1 MNTAELAKFLGDACY
16 VFLTINF
23 LWGLYNVILIWRRLK
38 QLRFRTTEHE
48 SEFVDTFVAHVKGHN
63 YDTAAQMC
71 DYDYRAV
78 PRLCLLILN
87 NRNLEFPALRQ
98 LVASRMKREIIDD
111 VEHRISWIVT
121 VIKSGPLLG
130 LFGTVLGMMAAF
142 HVIGTGIKVQ
152 PSMIAKEISIALICT
167 AMGLGTAIPLGYI
180 LSILTIRLRLL
191 QESMDSSLSRIL
203 EQFRR

>member
-1 MNTAELAKFLGDACY
+1 
-16 VFLTINF
+16 
-23 LWGLYNVILIWRRLK
+23 
-38 QLRFRTTEHE
+38 
-48 SEFVDTFVAHVKGHN
+48 
-63 YDTAAQMC
+63 MC

-87 NRNLEFPALRQ
+87 NRGLEFPALRQ

-111 VEHRISWIVT
+111 IEHRISWIVT

-203 EQFRR
+203 EQFRK